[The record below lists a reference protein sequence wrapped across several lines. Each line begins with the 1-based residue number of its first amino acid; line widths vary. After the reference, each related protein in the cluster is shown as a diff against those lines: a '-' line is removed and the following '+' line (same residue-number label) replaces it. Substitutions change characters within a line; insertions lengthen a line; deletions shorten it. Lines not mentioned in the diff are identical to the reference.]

1 MNFKERLLIFLKH
14 LGIGQTK
21 FEENTKLGR
30 ASISKIKN
38 GMSAPNLAKIS
49 SAYPELN
56 IDWLL
61 SGEGTMLKSEN
72 NTLTPIKT
80 TNQGV
85 PYYNVDFIGGFDLVE
100 NDQTT
105 VPDYY
110 IDFQKYNNA
119 DCWCNV
125 TGHSMEPS
133 ISHGDI
139 IALKEIIDWRIFL
152 PFGEI
157 YAIVTP
163 EHRTIKKVTGSLNPE
178 KFLLIPLNSSTE
190 FQPQEIPISIIMKV
204 YKVLGCVKKF

>member
-61 SGEGTMLKSEN
+61 SGEGAMLKSGID
-72 NTLTPIKT
+72 TSIPKIT
-80 TNQGV
+80 TNKGV
-85 PYYNVDFIGGFDLVE
+85 PYYNVDFIGGFNLIE
-100 NDQTT
+100 NSQTT
-105 VPDYY
+105 TPDYY
-110 IDFQKYNNA
+110 IDFQKYNSA
-119 DCWCNV
+119 DCWCDV

-139 IALKEIIDWRIFL
+139 IALKEIKDWRMFL

-157 YAIVTP
+157 YAIVTS
-163 EHRTIKKVTGSLNPE
+163 EHRTIKKVTGSPNPE
-178 KFLLIPLNSSTE
+178 KFLLIPLNTDIE
-190 FQPQEIPISIIMKV
+190 FQPQEISISIIIKV
-204 YKVLGCVKKF
+204 FKVLGCVKKF